1 MLTSICSFIIVGI
14 RSFPPSPF
22 SIYSTYLLVLQHER
36 ILRLRANDIASHQ
49 SQRFEGVGQAVLVN
63 VGGGEVAEGLDAM
76 NGVAHGY
83 GCAGGFEHGGVVV
96 GVADGDGVG
105 NGIAQ
110 QRSHV
115 AHSGTFVDAVDEQF
129 AVIRRDL
136 VV

>member
-1 MLTSICSFIIVGI
+1 MLASICSFIIVGI

-22 SIYSTYLLVLQHER
+22 SIYSTYFSLLQHER

-83 GCAGGFEHGGVVV
+83 RCAGGFEHGGVVV

-105 NGIAQ
+105 NGVAQ

-115 AHSGTFVDAVDEQF
+115 AYGSAFVDAVDE
-129 AVIRRDL
+129 
-136 VV
+136 